1 MSAALACMAAKLPAH
16 PVADIFPRMSER
28 EFSALRDDIE
38 ANGQREPIWTWRGY
52 VIDGR
57 HRARACFDLGVEP
70 TAREY
75 EGEESSLVAFVVSL
89 NLHRRHLDESQ
100 RAMVAGKLATLRDG
114 QRADRA
120 ASIDAPSVTQTQAA
134 ELLNVSRKSVQR
146 AREVLDNGTPEL
158 VAAVERGEVGVSA
171 AATAAALPA
180 EDQTEIVAEIEA
192 GEKPSEVIKRHVH
205 VAQNSGNNE
214 WYTPAR
220 FIDGA
225 RRVMGSIDTDP
236 ATSEIANRTV
246 GASTWFT
253 EEHDGR
259 AQIWRGNVWMNPPY
273 AQPLIADFCEALAKK
288 AESGEIGQA
297 CVFVNNATE
306 TAWFQRLASVASAVF
321 FPRSRVRF
329 LDPQGMP
336 GAPLQGQALVYV
348 GDRWREFEQEFSGE
362 GIVLVRPD
370 VANG

>member
-1 MSAALACMAAKLPAH
+1 MKIH
-16 PVADIFPRMSER
+16 PVADIFPRMSGA
-28 EFSALRDDIE
+28 EFVALRDDICE
-38 ANGQREPIWTWRGY
+38 NGQREPIWMWQDFI
-52 VIDGR
+52 IDGR
-57 HRARACFDLGVEP
+57 HRAQACAELGIAP
-70 TAREY
+70 TSREY
-75 EGEESSLVAFVVSL
+75 QGDESSLVGFVVSL

-100 RAMVAGKLATLRDG
+100 RAMVAGKLANLERG
-114 QRADRA
+114 ANQH
-120 ASIDAPSVTQTQAA
+120 ASIDASTVTQTQAA

-146 AREVLDNGTPEL
+146 AREVLDNGTPDL
-158 VAAVERGEVGVSA
+158 VAAVERGEVSVSA

-253 EEHDGR
+253 EENDGR

-273 AQPLIADFCEALAKK
+273 AQPLIADFCEALAEK